1 MGEATRPVPSRA
13 QVMQVIAE
21 LSAVLATIAHSSQS
35 VCHDLAGDMT
45 PGKHMVDWIPL
56 VRRLEAELGHVWD
69 TSSLLFG
76 LASEAGAKVEQRA
89 ALELI
94 GVLISSMGRET

>member
-1 MGEATRPVPSRA
+1 MHV
-13 QVMQVIAE
+13 VAE

-45 PGKHMVDWIPL
+45 SGEHMVDWIPL
-56 VRRLEAELGHVWD
+56 VQRLEAELSHVWD
-69 TSSLLFG
+69 TSSLLFA
-76 LASEAGAKVEQRA
+76 LASEAGATVQQRA

-94 GVLISSMGRET
+94 GVLLSSMGHET